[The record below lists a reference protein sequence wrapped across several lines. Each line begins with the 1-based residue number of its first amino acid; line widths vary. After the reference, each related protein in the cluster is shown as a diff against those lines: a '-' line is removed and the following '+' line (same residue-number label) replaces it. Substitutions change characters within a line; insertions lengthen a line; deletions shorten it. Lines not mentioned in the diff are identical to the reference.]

1 MVGINA
7 DLASQVRLLTDILQR
22 NEAVYAVI
30 KKVGGIGLK
39 NHYVAAGCIVQTVW
53 NYQTGNE
60 LMHGISD
67 IDIVYYDS
75 SDLSYAA
82 EDAAIQR
89 IREAV
94 GPCAAELDIK
104 NQARVHLWFKER
116 FGYEIKPYDCVERG
130 INTWPAMASSI
141 GVCLEDGQWKVYA
154 PFGLNDLFGMVVR
167 ANKAQVTEEI
177 YIQKARKWSS
187 KWPSL
192 TVMPW

>member
-1 MVGINA
+1 MVGFNA
-7 DLASQVRLLTDILQR
+7 DLASQMKLLTDILQR
-22 NEAVYAVI
+22 NETLYEVI
-30 KKVGGIGLK
+30 KKAGGLGLK
-39 NHYVAAGCIVQTVW
+39 NHYVAAGCIAQTVW
-53 NYQTGNE
+53 NYQTRNE

-67 IDIVYYDS
+67 IDIVYYDD

-89 IREAV
+89 VREAI
-94 GPCAAELDIK
+94 GPCAVGLDIK
-104 NQARVHLWFKER
+104 NQARVHLWYKER
-116 FGYEIKPYDCVERG
+116 FGYEIKPYGCVEDG

-141 GVCLEDGQWKVYA
+141 GVRLENGQWKVYA

-177 YIQKARKWSS
+177 YMQKTRKWSS

-192 TVMPW
+192 TVIPW